1 MSREGNEMSVTRSL
15 SSEIAI
21 ERPYS
26 GAHRKPSW
34 FFSSTRTS
42 LTRTVSAMASIFY
55 GTPSSLP
62 SDYAILSRYA
72 NTDEP
77 VDDYHEIAES
87 TDTLDGA
94 VPITGRTATRRS
106 SFPSP
111 YLRPLQ
117 PKLPEP
123 FGSRASA
130 PDEYSPLLVPRI
142 EEEVVPTA
150 DPVHQSSA
158 KVYRDE
164 FRILLKYT
172 LPVFRYASSLVHC
185 L

>member
-1 MSREGNEMSVTRSL
+1 MSREGNGMSVTRSL

-34 FFSSTRTS
+34 FFSSTRTF
-42 LTRTVSAMASIFY
+42 AMASIFY

-94 VPITGRTATRRS
+94 VPITGRTTTRRS

-123 FGSRASA
+123 FGSRVSV

-150 DPVHQSSA
+150 DPAHQSSA

-172 LPVFRYASSLVHC
+172 LPVFRYASSFVHC